1 MSALSD
7 DHLGSLRGLL
17 DYPDLTGTRY
27 EIRRKLAVGGMG
39 SVYLA
44 HDRALDRNVA
54 LKVLTIPDLSGERAA
69 RMMREAHVVA
79 RLEHPGIVPI
89 HDVGRLSDGRVYYTM
104 KYVEGATL
112 EQFRQPETP
121 LPDLLRLFQRVCEA
135 VEFAHSRG
143 VIHRDLKPA
152 NIMVGPFGEVL
163 VMDWGI
169 ALAATLTRDPATTT
183 PDSRSERASEAGH
196 PVPGGESAGSYVPTP
211 NTAAG
216 TILGTPAYMSPEQA
230 RGETVDHRCDI
241 HGLGAIL
248 YFLLTGRAPFEVF
261 DSPASPDRI
270 RRGEVTPPRTH
281 DRRIPRRLEAIC
293 LKAIAPSP
301 DDRYQ
306 SARHFTDDIVAYLDG
321 LPVSAYRETPWEVA
335 LRWFSRNRF
344 IVFIV
349 VAYMVVRFLLLL
361 WRGI

>member
-7 DHLGSLRGLL
+7 DHLGSLRDLL

-27 EIRRKLAVGGMG
+27 DIRRKLAVGGMG

-54 LKVLTIPDLSGERAA
+54 LKVLTIPDSTGERAA

-89 HDVGRLSDGRVYYTM
+89 HDVGRLGDGRVFYTM

-112 EQFRQPETP
+112 EQHRKPETP
-121 LPDLLRLFQRVCEA
+121 LPELLRLLQRVCEA
-135 VEFAHSRG
+135 IEFAHAQG

-169 ALAATLTRDPATTT
+169 ALVRQAPDGSSGPEIKPDTT
-183 PDSRSERASEAGH
+183 PDTGGLAS
-196 PVPGGESAGSYVPTP
+196 P
-211 NTAAG
+211 NTASG

-230 RGETVDHRCDI
+230 RGEAVDPRCDV
-241 HGLGAIL
+241 HGLGGIMH
-248 YFLLTGRAPFEVF
+248 FILTGRAPYESAGGE
-261 DSPASPDRI
+261 DAWAKAQGGASI
-270 RRGEVTPPRTH
+270 PPRTLV
-281 DRRIPRRLEAIC
+281 RGIPRRLDAIC
-293 LKAIAPSP
+293 TQALAARPA
-301 DDRYQ
+301 DRYQ
-306 SARHFTDDIVAYLDG
+306 SARALADDLVAYLDG
-321 LPVSAYRETPWEVA
+321 QPVSAYREAPWEIA
-335 LRWFSRNRF
+335 ARWLSKNRF
-344 IVFIV
+344 VVFIIL
-349 VAYMVVRFLLLL
+349 AYIVVRFLLLF
-361 WRGI
+361 WRGV

>member
-7 DHLGSLRGLL
+7 DHLENLRDLL

-54 LKVLTIPDLSGERAA
+54 LKVLTIPDSSGERAA

-89 HDVGRLSDGRVYYTM
+89 HDVGRLSDGRVFYTM

-112 EQFRQPETP
+112 EQYRSPETP
-121 LPDLLRLFQRVCEA
+121 LPDLLRLLQRVCEA
-135 VEFAHSRG
+135 VEFAHAQG

-169 ALAATLTRDPATTT
+169 ALAATPTRDPATTT
-183 PDSRSERASEAGH
+183 PDSPTERPADAGH
-196 PVPGGESAGSYVPTP
+196 PPPEWGSGEPEVPLPD
-211 NTAAG
+211 TAAG

-230 RGETVDHRCDI
+230 RGEAVDHRCDI
-241 HGLGAIL
+241 HGLGALL
-248 YFLLTGRAPFEVF
+248 YFLLTGHAPFEVF
-261 DSPASPDRI
+261 DGQASPDRM
-270 RRGEVTPPRTH
+270 RRGEVTPPQIH
-281 DRRIPRRLEAIC
+281 DRSIPRRLEAIC
-293 LKAIAPSP
+293 LKALASSP

-306 SARHFTDDIVAYLDG
+306 SARQLAEDIVAYLDG
-321 LPVSAYRETPWEVA
+321 LPVSAYRETPWEVS
-335 LRWFSRNRF
+335 LRWLSRNRF

-349 VAYMVVRFLLLL
+349 VAYTVVRFLLLL